1 MMGQPLLRTL
11 DKGYPLITEN
21 GNLIFDTSFPSI
33 TDPKRMEI
41 DVKSIAGVIEVGLF
55 TRTADIYYKAKNDG
69 SFDTISSFQ

>member
-21 GNLIFDTSFPSI
+21 GNLILDTSFPSI
-33 TDPKRMEI
+33 DDPKKKE
-41 DVKSIAGVIEVGLF
+41 IEVKNISGVLEVGIF

-69 SFDTISSFQ
+69 TFDTISFQ